1 MDEALLDPKHPFS
14 SLKSL
19 LHPFRGRLSLA
30 ALIFILKDSP
40 QWLLP
45 LVTGAAVDIV
55 VKHSPLASL
64 GWLAFAACVLLLQ
77 NYPMHLIFTRLYMGS
92 MRSVGASLRSLLAV
106 RLQVLSIGYHARS
119 SAAVTQNKVVRD
131 VENIEM
137 MLTQAGPTALS
148 AVLIFVG
155 AIVMT
160 AFSVPQ
166 FLPVFALSVPCGA
179 GVWRLMRRGARQR
192 NEEFRRDLEAF
203 SARVGEMAAL
213 IPITRAHGL
222 EEVAVD
228 RVKEVAERVRE
239 RGLSLDMLN
248 GRFGA
253 MSWVTMQLLSVG
265 CLLVAA
271 TVALLG
277 WAPIS
282 PGQVVLL
289 GTYFSALTGTVTTI
303 LGLVPIIARGA
314 ESLRSVGEIMQDPD
328 IELNEGKKA
337 AGPISGH
344 LELRSV
350 TVSYPDS
357 ERPAL
362 DRVSL
367 VIEPGQTVAFV
378 GPSGSGKSTL
388 MNTVLG
394 FVRPGSG
401 SLLLDGGDVADFDLR
416 TVRQQISV
424 VPQESV
430 LFEGTVFENIAYG
443 LGDIADGRVRRALED
458 ANALGFVEA
467 LPQGW
472 HTLVGERGA
481 RLSGGQRQRLSLARA
496 LVRDPRIL
504 ILDEA
509 TSALDSESESHV
521 QAALESLAR
530 TRTTL
535 VVAHRLSTVRNADR
549 IVVLEKG
556 RVVESGTHAGL
567 LERGGR
573 YARAW
578 NVQHGDVAP
587 QEMNSDFR

>member
-1 MDEALLDPKHPFS
+1 MDEAPLDSRTPLAF
-14 SLKSL
+14 LGSL
-19 LHPFRGRLSLA
+19 LRPYRARLSIA
-30 ALIFILKDSP
+30 AVFFMLKDSP

-45 LVTGAAVDIV
+45 AITGAAVDIV
-55 VKHSPLASL
+55 VRHGPLSSL
-64 GWLAFAACVLLLQ
+64 GWLSLGAGVLLLQ
-77 NYPMHLIFTRLYMGS
+77 NYPLHLLFTRLYMGS
-92 MRSVGASLRSLLAV
+92 MRSVGASLRNMLAA
-106 RLQVLSIGYHARS
+106 RLQVLSIGYHSRS
-119 SAAVTQNKVVRD
+119 SAAVMQSKVVRD

-137 MLTQAGPTALS
+137 MLNQAGPVAFSATLVFTGAL
-148 AVLIFVG
+148 
-155 AIVMT
+155 VMT
-160 AFSVPQ
+160 AISVPQ
-166 FLPVFALSVPCGA
+166 FLPVFALSVPCGVA
-179 GVWRLMRRGARQR
+179 VWWVMRRGSRRR

-222 EEVAVD
+222 EDVAVE
-228 RVKEVAERVRE
+228 RVREVAERVRK
-239 RGLSLDMLN
+239 RGLDLDMLN

-271 TVALLG
+271 AVAILG
-277 WAPIS
+277 WAPVT

-289 GTYFSALTGTVTTI
+289 GTYFSALTGTVTTT
-303 LGLVPIIARGA
+303 LGLVPVFARGT
-314 ESLRSVGEIMQDPD
+314 ESLRSVGEVMQEPD
-328 IELNEGKKA
+328 VEFNEGKKP
-337 AGPISGH
+337 AGPVEGR
-344 LELRSV
+344 LELRNV
-350 TVSYPDS
+350 TVAYPGA

-362 DRVSL
+362 EGLNLEIS
-367 VIEPGQTVAFV
+367 PGETVAFV

-394 FVRPGSG
+394 FVRPAGG
-401 SLLLDGGDVADFDLR
+401 AILLDGKDMAGFDLR
-416 TVRQQISV
+416 TVRRQISV

-430 LFEGTVFENIAYG
+430 LFEGTVFENVAYG
-443 LGDIADGRVRRALED
+443 LSDIDDGSVRKALAD
-458 ANALGFVEA
+458 ANALGFVEG
-467 LPQGW
+467 LPEGW

-509 TSALDSESESHV
+509 TSALDSESENHI
-521 QAALESLAR
+521 QAALLGLAR

-549 IVVLEKG
+549 IVVLERG
-556 RVVESGTHAGL
+556 RVVERGKHEELLALSGA
-567 LERGGR
+567 

-578 NVQHGDVAP
+578 NLQYGGV
-587 QEMNSDFR
+587 E